1 MAEDEVL
8 VRSVEKASQLSKPAV
23 DSLASA
29 RDADLFAALGY
40 QLSRSAEGSVRG
52 GYIAGIDKDDLPRDK
67 AFQDLGKRLFERWNK
82 TLHEFVC
89 GSSSEN
95 KVLRERLVAALMGKE
110 GGAAA
115 LLAGTLV
122 AVFGVSPALSAVIAT
137 LVVRLVVKPAA
148 HELCES
154 WKSSI

>member
-1 MAEDEVL
+1 MTDEQSL
-8 VRSVEKASQLSKPAV
+8 LKSVSQAAKLSEPAV
-23 DSLASA
+23 DSLTSA

-40 QLSRSAEGSVRG
+40 QLSQSSAGSTQG
-52 GYIAGIDKDDLPRDK
+52 GYDTEFDPDDLPRDT
-67 AFQDLGKRLFERWNK
+67 AFQDLGKRLFKRWNK

-89 GSSSEN
+89 GSSSED
-95 KVLRERLVAALMGKE
+95 KALRDRLLGALMGKE

-137 LVVRLVVKPAA
+137 LVIRLVVKPAA
-148 HELCES
+148 GEICES
-154 WKSSI
+154 WKATI